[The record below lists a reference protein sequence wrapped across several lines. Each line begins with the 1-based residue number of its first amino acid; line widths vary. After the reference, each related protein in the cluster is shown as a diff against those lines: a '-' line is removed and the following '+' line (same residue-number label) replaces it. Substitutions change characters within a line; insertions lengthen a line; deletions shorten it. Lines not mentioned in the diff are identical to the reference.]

1 MLALRKRRKKEETF
15 PIEICK
21 FYRLNGECRELVDRL
36 CPFKRIND
44 NGFMNDHRRAICMKY
59 KQEEV

>member
-1 MLALRKRRKKEETF
+1 MLALWKRRKKKEAF

-36 CPFKRIND
+36 CPFKRQNYNI
-44 NGFMNDHRRAICMKY
+44 FMNDHRRAICMKY
-59 KQEEV
+59 KQED